1 MPLDILQRDLLQ
13 QNALQQ
19 NALQQKNDLKCL
31 DELIATLGGA
41 DNGMHSQGPCALPVE
56 HLEAAR
62 RNLLGASVGEYRFS
76 LEQAKESVVCV
87 IDKNA
92 RNEIKK
98 LLRSLIDANGPKPH
112 GAAPA
117 TTGRIPSSDQAPSKR
132 RDKL

>member
-13 QNALQQ
+13 QNAP
-19 NALQQKNDLKCL
+19 QQKDDLKCL

-41 DNGMHSQGPCALPVE
+41 DKGPCALPVE

-62 RNLLGASVGEYRFS
+62 RSLLGASLGEYRLS

-98 LLRSLIDANGPKPH
+98 LLGSLIDANGPKPRA
-112 GAAPA
+112 AAPA

>member
-1 MPLDILQRDLLQ
+1 MPLDVLPRDLLQ
-13 QNALQQ
+13 QNAP
-19 NALQQKNDLKCL
+19 QQKNDLKCL

-41 DNGMHSQGPCALPVE
+41 DNGTHSQGPCALPVE

-62 RNLLGASVGEYRFS
+62 RNLLGASLGEYRFS

-98 LLRSLIDANGPKPH
+98 LLRSLIDANGPKPRA
-112 GAAPA
+112 AAPA

-132 RDKL
+132 RGKL